1 MRDISSLR
9 REKTIVLALLVQ
21 LFIAGFSSFLVV
33 GLTSP
38 YDPSAAEG
46 DVVNI
51 GATGETQETLIEL
64 GREDNDLVVERYDDR
79 DAAIAD
85 FASGDLDAVVTGRP
99 VPTENGTRFVVNVVL
114 PTEDIQT
121 TLVVVSIR
129 ELLAGLEEAER
140 GDRVDSLAF
149 TPVEVPNAENP
160 AGGGTTEFFGFTY
173 TILIPLLLFLP
184 PFISGSVVIDLMT
197 EEMKRGTLE
206 LLRVSPVSLV
216 DIVDGKAAGMIALAP
231 IQALLWILLLEL
243 NGISIGHP
251 ASLLLFVG
259 AVTTVTV
266 VIGMVLGLATS
277 QRRQAQFLYS
287 MLMIVLFGVA
297 VVLPEHPA
305 STVVKLA
312 IDSPTLATF
321 GHVAGLTIVAAGAY
335 LLARRYVRGLD
346 PESL

>member
-1 MRDISSLR
+1 M
-9 REKTIVLALLVQ
+9 LALLVQ

-38 YDPSAAEG
+38 YDPSSAEG

-51 GATGETQETLIEL
+51 GATGDTQETLVEL
-64 GREDNDLVVERYDDR
+64 GRQNDDLVVQNYDDR
-79 DAAIAD
+79 DTAIAD

-99 VPTENGTRFVVNVVL
+99 VPTEDGTRFIVNVVL

-121 TLVVVSIR
+121 TLVVVTIR
-129 ELLAGLEEAER
+129 ELLANLEEIER
-140 GDRVDSLAF
+140 GNRIDHLEF
-149 TPVEVPNAENP
+149 TPVEVPSAENP
-160 AGGGTTEFFGFTY
+160 AEGGTTEFFGFTY

-184 PFISGSVVIDLMT
+184 PFISGSVVIDLLT
-197 EEMKRGTLE
+197 EELERGTLE

-231 IQALLWILLLEL
+231 MQAALWILLLEI
-243 NGISIGHP
+243 NGIAIGNSL
-251 ASLLLFVG
+251 SLLVFVT
-259 AVTTVTV
+259 AMTTVTV
-266 VIGMVLGLATS
+266 VVGLLLGLVAN
-277 QRRQAQFLYS
+277 QRRQGQFLYS

-297 VVLPEHPA
+297 VALPEHPA

-312 IDSPTLATF
+312 IDSPTLTTF
-321 GHVAGLTIVAAGAY
+321 GHVAGLAVVAAGAY
-335 LLARRYVRGLD
+335 LLARRYVSTLD